1 MNSAKDIIKQMIDL
15 NKGSV
20 LSMCQAISL
29 LQDQTESLTSAM
41 LDQASWVPESG
52 RNMISEWSK
61 VGKKNLESFKKN
73 IEMSYNKIEDM
84 MS

>member
-1 MNSAKDIIKQMIDL
+1 MNSAKDMIKQMIDL

-29 LQDQTESLTSAM
+29 LQEQTESLTSSM
-41 LDQASWVPESG
+41 LDQATWVPESG

-61 VGKKNLESFKKN
+61 AGKKNLESFKKN
-73 IEMSYNKIEDM
+73 IEMGYDKIEDM
-84 MS
+84 IR